1 MCGVAGWGGVG
12 DGVVVSGE
20 ELGDTGS
27 TGHNVYPVYACNALG
42 QGSRKSG

>member
-1 MCGVAGWGGVG
+1 MWSCGVGEGG